1 MVNADR
7 IWQTPTA
14 NLTISDTEIHLWC
27 VALDRPE
34 FSLQKIAKTLSE
46 SELQR
51 ADRFHFDRDKK
62 RFIAR
67 RGALRAILSRYLNV
81 APNLV
86 QFNYGPCG
94 KPEIAEQSD
103 SGQICFNLSHSQGLA
118 LYAVTR
124 SIKIGAD
131 IEQIRPIPN
140 IEEIA
145 TRFFSA
151 QESAQLQAVAAE
163 EKLTAFFNCWTRK
176 EAYIKAIGDGLSFP
190 LDRFSVSL
198 IPGEPAKLLNVDG
211 DRSAPERWYL
221 KELVTAPNYAA
232 AIAVEW
238 QGDRQLEI
246 KNWELGIGHRAWG
259 IGE

>member
-7 IWQTPTA
+7 TWQIPTA

-34 FSLQKIAKTLSE
+34 FQIQNIAQTLCE

-51 ADRFHFDRDKK
+51 ADRFKFDRDKK

-86 QFNYGPCG
+86 QFSYGPCG
-94 KPEIAEQSD
+94 KPEIAENSD
-103 SGQICFNLSHSQGLA
+103 SSEICFNLSDSQGLA

-124 SIKIGAD
+124 GRKIGAD

-145 TRFFSA
+145 QRFFSK
-151 QESAQLQAVAAE
+151 QESAALQAVAPE

-198 IPGEPAKLLNVDG
+198 IPGTPAKILNVEG

-232 AIAVEW
+232 AIAVEC
-238 QGDRQLEI
+238 QGDRHCEI
-246 KNWELGIGHRAWG
+246 KNWEWE